1 MAAFGLRSLVGET
14 SKDFSTD
21 TGVDTLRFLGINSN
35 FSEGRELIFSGL
47 HLVFKCEIEI
57 QQLNTVH
64 NQQKVHTFRV
74 KLV

>member
-1 MAAFGLRSLVGET
+1 MAAFGLRSLVGEA

-35 FSEGRELIFSGL
+35 FSEEVLIFSGL

-57 QQLNTVH
+57 QILNTVN

>member
-1 MAAFGLRSLVGET
+1 MAAFGLRSLVGEA

-35 FSEGRELIFSGL
+35 FSEEVLIFSGL

-57 QQLNTVH
+57 
-64 NQQKVHTFRV
+64 
-74 KLV
+74 